1 METDSWL
8 SMGSTKFELEG
19 CLEVTEIN
27 VKLQT
32 IEALV
37 SKAESSK
44 ELGREFAR
52 LLYLWQPRPSLDALV
67 SVGADQKKD
76 GSWVMELTIK
86 RAEYAIVEFLLG
98 HGLVDVDA
106 VGDEI
111 GLACAECG
119 KTLVINKKDIPRLPH
134 LRGIIPC
141 DINLKEQPH
150 GIQS

>member
-8 SMGSTKFELEG
+8 SMGSTRFEPEG

-32 IEALV
+32 IEALIA
-37 SKAESSK
+37 KAESSK

-52 LLYLWQPRPSLDALV
+52 LLYLWQPRPSLDTLV
-67 SVGADQKKD
+67 SAGADQKKD

-86 RAEYAIVEFLLG
+86 RAEYAIVEYLLK
-98 HGLVDVDA
+98 HTVETWVDTQ
-106 VGDEI
+106 GTLH
-111 GLACAECG
+111 LACTTCEERLDIPKAM
-119 KTLVINKKDIPRLPH
+119 IPRLPQFH
-134 LRGIIPC
+134 
-141 DINLKEQPH
+141 DIMECQH